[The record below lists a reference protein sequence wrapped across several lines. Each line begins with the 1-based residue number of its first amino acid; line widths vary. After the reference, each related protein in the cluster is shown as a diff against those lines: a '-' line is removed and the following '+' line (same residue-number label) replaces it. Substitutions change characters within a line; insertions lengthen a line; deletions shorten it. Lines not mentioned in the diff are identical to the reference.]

1 MKTRISP
8 TTCTLLTVF
17 SFVVLPPI
25 ADAQPGILEGTWQMV
40 SQRQVYADTTIDRG
54 TFLGPSYKIIN
65 ATHFAFGRQTVI
77 DGEPQEDVFAG
88 GGRYTLQGDT
98 LYTEII
104 EYHSNQG
111 LVGTS
116 LKFKCRVEGDLWYHT
131 GIIGSLRLEEV
142 WQRVH

>member
-1 MKTRISP
+1 MKTHRSVTSFAILTALTL
-8 TTCTLLTVF
+8 TT
-17 SFVVLPPI
+17 LPSK
-25 ADAQPGILEGTWQMV
+25 ADAQSGTLVGTWQMV

-54 TFLGPSYKIIN
+54 QFLGPSYKILN

-77 DGEPQEDVFAG
+77 NGEPQEDVFAG

-111 LVGTS
+111 LVGSS

-142 WQRVH
+142 WQRVP